1 MFIGEEQEGI
11 SSKKPWDCG
20 ERHSPPRSSCRGSTA
35 WQKNSQN
42 NPHNHGLAGET
53 YSHVDV
59 EAEVVGGVEEVI
71 ANKVDQ
77 GEQDADKENLQ
88 SEGDITD
95 KEVEVEEGEEEGHLI
110 DDEECPGDSACQ
122 KLWHFHPEP
131 GPSFE

>member
-1 MFIGEEQEGI
+1 M
-11 SSKKPWDCG
+11 
-20 ERHSPPRSSCRGSTA
+20 
-35 WQKNSQN
+35 
-42 NPHNHGLAGET
+42 

-71 ANKVDQ
+71 ANEVDQ

-110 DDEECPGDSACQ
+110 DDEEWVNPHLDYSQ
-122 KLWHFHPEP
+122 LDYPQLDYP
-131 GPSFE
+131 

>member
-1 MFIGEEQEGI
+1 M
-11 SSKKPWDCG
+11 
-20 ERHSPPRSSCRGSTA
+20 
-35 WQKNSQN
+35 
-42 NPHNHGLAGET
+42 

-71 ANKVDQ
+71 ANEVDQ

-122 KLWHFHPEP
+122 KLWHFHSEP